1 MARKKHDPD
10 DAVLA
15 RTVQVIAGSGA
26 SPDTLADEYRLLTE
40 SYRTLLR
47 KLHKTLVISDSYQ
60 EQIMRLNDTL
70 TQKVEEQTERRLA
83 QERLMAQQA
92 KMAAMGEMIAAIAHQ
107 WRQPLTTVNMLVQNI
122 REAHH
127 LGKLDETYLENS
139 TGKALSQ
146 IQFMSETIATFRGFF
161 KPEKNSELF
170 SVSAKVAEAA
180 SLVRSQIPPG
190 DMTLEVMAQAADDMV
205 CGLPNEFAQVI
216 VNLLGNARDAI
227 LERRCIGSTPAT
239 DGTDRD
245 KIAILVISEID
256 RVTVEVRDNG
266 IGIPAESAGQLFN
279 PDFSTKKSREGSGLG
294 LYMSRLIIEQS
305 MGGTISF
312 SSMPGAT
319 VFRVMLPRQL
329 EKEASADSQKAL
341 SA

>member
-1 MARKKHDPD
+1 MARKQHAPD

-15 RTVQVIAGSGA
+15 RAAQVIAA
-26 SPDTLADEYRLLTE
+26 SATSPGDLGDEYRLLTG

-60 EQIMRLNDTL
+60 DQLMRLNDTL
-70 TQKVEEQTERRLA
+70 TQKVEEETERRLA
-83 QERLMAQQA
+83 QERLLAQQA

-122 REAHH
+122 REAHRH
-127 LGKLDETYLENS
+127 EKLDAAYLDRA

-146 IQFMSETIATFRGFF
+146 IQFMSETIATFRDFF
-161 KPEKNSELF
+161 KPEKTTELF
-170 SVSAKVAEAA
+170 SVSARVAEAA
-180 SLVRSQIPPG
+180 SLLRSQIAPG
-190 DMTLEVMAQAADDMV
+190 DMTLEVAAHAGDDMV
-205 CGLPNEFAQVI
+205 RGLPNEFAQVM
-216 VNLLGNARDAI
+216 VNLLANARDAI
-227 LERRCIGSTPAT
+227 QERRAI
-239 DGTDRD
+239 DGASAADTADRD
-245 KIAILVISEID
+245 RIAILVLPEPE

-266 IGIPAESAGQLFN
+266 VGIPVEAAGQLFN
-279 PDFSTKKSREGSGLG
+279 PDFSTKKNREGSGLG

-319 VFRVMLPRQL
+319 VFRLVLPRQQT
-329 EKEASADSQKAL
+329 KDAAVPPTVSPA
-341 SA
+341 